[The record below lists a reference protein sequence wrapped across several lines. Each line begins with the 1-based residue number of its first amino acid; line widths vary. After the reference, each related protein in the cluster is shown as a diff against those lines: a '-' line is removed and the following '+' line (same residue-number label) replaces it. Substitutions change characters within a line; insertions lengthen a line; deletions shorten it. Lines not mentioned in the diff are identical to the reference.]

1 MATKHTHL
9 TRGLQQQSVN
19 VHENN
24 FSIATCHL
32 SATYLSKHLSMRGFS
47 EATKNVSSS
56 GSEAQT
62 STPSLNPDRAAT
74 KIQAGYR
81 GYRVRKLYHTGDGST
96 STPAK
101 QNTSSPYGTASRA
114 MGDRTTGINPVLAAT
129 RIQAGYRG
137 YKVRKQLHHE
147 RQDDS
152 SNESSSYPQHPVRFQ
167 NSTEADRAAAKI
179 QASFRGYMTRRAL
192 LEQKSAAPGRET
204 HSQNE
209 WNRQETH
216 HSDHIPVTTVTPLR
230 TRDSNLYTFSRES
243 QPTSR
248 VPSKPRDFSDHYQSA
263 PRNRDQK
270 NLNDAAAVIQ
280 AGFRGYQTRKAL
292 HSSATRVPDES
303 KKQSSLDQKYSQSHD
318 SPSKD
323 LNKENAEQAATRIQ
337 ATYRGFVT
345 RKKLRQSN
353 KMSSPARVNAI
364 SEHKQTIVDPNLA
377 ATKIQAAFRGFTTR
391 QKIHLSHE

>member
-1 MATKHTHL
+1 MIISKVWNKCFDQRQLTK
-9 TRGLQQQSVN
+9 N
-19 VHENN
+19 
-24 FSIATCHL
+24 
-32 SATYLSKHLSMRGFS
+32 LSMRGFS
-47 EATKNVSSS
+47 EATRNVSSS

-62 STPSLNPDRAAT
+62 FTPSLNPDRAAT

-81 GYRVRKLYHTGDGST
+81 GYRVRKLYHTGDSST
-96 STPAK
+96 SFTAK

-114 MGDRTTGINPVLAAT
+114 TGDRTTGINPVLAAT

-137 YKVRKQLHHE
+137 YKVRKQLHHG
-147 RQDDS
+147 RQDDL
-152 SNESSSYPQHPVRFQ
+152 SNESNSYPQHPARFPS
-167 NSTEADRAAAKI
+167 STEADKAAAKI

-192 LEQKSAAPGRET
+192 LEQKSAAPRRET

-209 WNRQETH
+209 WNPQETY
-216 HSDHIPVTTVTPLR
+216 HSDHTPVITVTPLR
-230 TRDSNLYTFSRES
+230 TRDSNVYTFSHES
-243 QPTSR
+243 QPMSC
-248 VPSKPRDFSDHYQSA
+248 VPSKPRDFSDRYQSA

-270 NLNDAAAVIQ
+270 NLNDAAAIIQ

-292 HSSATRVPDES
+292 HSSAISVPDES
-303 KKQSSLDQKYSQSHD
+303 NKHTSLDQKHSQSD
-318 SPSKD
+318 ESPPKD

-353 KMSSPARVNAI
+353 KTSSPDRVNAI
-364 SEHKQTIVDPNLA
+364 SEHKQTAVDPNLA